1 MFDWKSLTKYILEG
15 VSVGIATLLIV
26 VYSKRKIDY
35 INILIIALTASAM
48 FAILDQFSPVIGDNM
63 RRGTGFAVGY
73 QQVGLQ
79 QIGMGLEGEND
90 PCVMKEGVCAPN
102 SDVVDPN
109 TIVCKREGDQCVI
122 QPIPDAMEETVEGFD
137 GFAKAM

>member
-15 VSVGIATLLIV
+15 VSVAVATLLIV
-26 VYSKRKIDY
+26 VYSKRKLDY

-63 RRGTGFAVGY
+63 RRGSGFAIGI
-73 QQVGLQ
+73 Q
-79 QIGMGLEGEND
+79 QIGMGED
-90 PCVMKEGVCAPN
+90 PCIMKEGVCAPN
-102 SDVVDPN
+102 SEVVDPD

-122 QPIPDAMEETVEGFD
+122 QADPEEIEGFD
-137 GFAKAM
+137 GFMKVM